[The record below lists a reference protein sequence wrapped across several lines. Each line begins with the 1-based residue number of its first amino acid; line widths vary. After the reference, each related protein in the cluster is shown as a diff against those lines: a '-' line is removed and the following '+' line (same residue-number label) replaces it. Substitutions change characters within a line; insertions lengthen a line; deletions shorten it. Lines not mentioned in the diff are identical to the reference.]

1 MKDLNLT
8 SVQYSWCSSI
18 FYVGQLVAEF
28 PFIYLMSKLPLT
40 KFVGITI
47 VLWGIV
53 CMCLA
58 APKSFAGFAA
68 VRFLLGFT
76 EGAVSPAFVTITSI
90 WYQKSEHAT
99 RTGYVPIAQLVK
111 YASNVRQPVGHD
123 ERSCPNCRL
132 PPYVRY
138 RQEHFAVHCSLAY
151 VVPHLWRFNRC
162 CRHRILHPHAQRAE
176 RRLVPERS

>member
-1 MKDLNLT
+1 M
-8 SVQYSWCSSI
+8 
-18 FYVGQLVAEF
+18 AEF

-68 VRFLLGFT
+68 VGFLLGFT

-99 RTGYVPIAQLVK
+99 RTG
-111 YASNVRQPVGHD
+111 
-123 ERSCPNCRL
+123 
-132 PPYVRY
+132 
-138 RQEHFAVHCSLAY
+138 
-151 VVPHLWRFNRC
+151 
-162 CRHRILHPHAQRAE
+162 
-176 RRLVPERS
+176 